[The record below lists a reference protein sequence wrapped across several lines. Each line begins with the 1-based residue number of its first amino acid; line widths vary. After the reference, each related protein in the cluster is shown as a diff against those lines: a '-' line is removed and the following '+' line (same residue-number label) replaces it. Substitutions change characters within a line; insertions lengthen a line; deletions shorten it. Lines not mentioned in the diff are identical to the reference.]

1 VDLAEV
7 FVNTLRAALLG
18 AVPAVQPPPFAFV
31 DSSPSN
37 GVLSREPYV
46 KAWGRGLHSSTFRL
60 TVTDFCGTG
69 GACRGCFGGV

>member
-1 VDLAEV
+1 M

-18 AVPAVQPPPFAFV
+18 AVPAVPGAVAPPPFAFV

-46 KAWGRGLHSSTFRL
+46 KAWGDTSDPARGDVHYYNYKAGR
-60 TVTDFCGTG
+60 
-69 GACRGCFGGV
+69 CRA